1 MQNLCELI
9 AEFELMKNETNGRPR
24 GNYVRTILSAVWPE
38 SKNNKISDSC
48 LPLRPPKACSR
59 PWTSLVP
66 LGEVETTILGVSEV
80 PGFVVASGS
89 RGE

>member
-9 AEFELMKNETNGRPR
+9 AEFELIKNETNGR
-24 GNYVRTILSAVWPE
+24 GANMYVQFLNAE
-38 SKNNKISDSC
+38 SINNRISDSC

-59 PWTSLVP
+59 PLTSPVP

-80 PGFVVASGS
+80 PGSVVASGS
-89 RGE
+89 RGG